1 MARRRG
7 TAAARRRTTRL
18 KALAA
23 LGALVSGILLAAH
36 WGTVWPYVTVLVGAA
51 AVGAAGQALWR
62 RDRAARRQDRL
73 WREQDAIA
81 AGHRTLAEVDQMTG
95 TQFEDLVAALCRRD
109 GCTEVVRVGGA
120 GDNGADVRGLL
131 PDGRTMV
138 VQCKRY
144 APRNAIPA
152 REIRDLMGALQHH
165 RAQVGIFVTTTRF
178 TRPAQDLCRQH
189 GIWALHRDLLGLWN
203 SGTPLTSFPQ
213 VNGAG
218 QGDRQHR
225 ARWKNTYEK

>member
-1 MARRRG
+1 MPRRRRS
-7 TAAARRRTTRL
+7 AAARRRTTRL

-23 LGALVSGILLAAH
+23 LGALIAGILLAAN
-36 WGTVWPYVTVLVGAA
+36 WATVWPYVTAVVAA
-51 AVGAAGQALWR
+51 TAVGTSGRALWV
-62 RDRAARRQDRL
+62 RDRTPRRQDRL
-73 WREQDAIA
+73 WREQEAIA
-81 AGHRTLAEVDQMTG
+81 AGHRTLAEVDLMTG

-131 PDGRTMV
+131 PDGRSMV

-165 RAQVGIFVTTTRF
+165 GAQVGIFVTTTRF
-178 TRPAQDLCRQH
+178 TRPAEDLCRQH

-203 SGTPLTSFPQ
+203 SGASLMSFPQ
-213 VNGAG
+213 VNGDG
-218 QGDRQHR
+218 QGDREHR
-225 ARWKNTYEK
+225 ARWRNTYER